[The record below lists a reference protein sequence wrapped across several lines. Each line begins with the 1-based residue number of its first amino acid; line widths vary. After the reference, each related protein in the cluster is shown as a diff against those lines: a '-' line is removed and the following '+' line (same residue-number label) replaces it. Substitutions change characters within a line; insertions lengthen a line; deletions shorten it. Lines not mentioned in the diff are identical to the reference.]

1 MGSAPNTL
9 PGKGQAAGQASA
21 PEAGPRRRARALGIR
36 IGQYPPGRY
45 NAITD
50 VPGVRVGHSTI
61 VRGIGPLHPGEG
73 PVRTGVTAILP
84 HAGNVFSDRAVASGF
99 VLNGAGEVSG
109 LMQVMEWGMLETPI
123 LITNT
128 LSVGTVS
135 DACVRYMVEH
145 NPGIGDLHDVVIPV
159 VGECDDSWLND
170 AAGRH
175 VQSEHVYQAIQ
186 SAVTGPVAEGN
197 VGGGTGVMTCD
208 FKAGI
213 GTASRK
219 LPQHEGGY
227 TVGVLVSSNF
237 GRMQDLRVDGIPV
250 GELVEARYAGYP
262 KRGAPA
268 GSIIVVVATNA
279 PLLSHQVGK
288 LCKRAA
294 LGAGRVG
301 SYAEHGSGEFVI
313 GFSNA
318 NSIPRV
324 TRKMVYRLKALLDR
338 SIDPL
343 YKATVEA
350 AEEAILNSMCMAEP
364 MEGHSG
370 HIAPALPLD
379 EIAEL
384 VRRYRPAPP

>member
-1 MGSAPNTL
+1 MVQSAQP
-9 PGKGQAAGQASA
+9 Q
-21 PEAGPRRRARALGIR
+21 PRRRARALGIR
-36 IGQYPPGRY
+36 IGQYPPGRF

-61 VRGIGPLHPGEG
+61 IRGEGQLKPGEG
-73 PVRTGVTAILP
+73 PVRTGVTAVLP
-84 HAGNVFSDRAVASGF
+84 HAGNVFTDRAVASGF

-109 LMQVMEWGMLETPI
+109 LMQVMEWGLIETPI
-123 LITNT
+123 LLTTT
-128 LSVGTVS
+128 LSIGTVS
-135 DACVRYMVEH
+135 DATVEYMVAH
-145 NPGIGDLHDVVIPV
+145 NPGIGDQHDVVIPV

-175 VQSEHVYQAIQ
+175 VRAEQVSAAIDD
-186 SAVTGPVAEGN
+186 AKTGPVAEGN
-197 VGGGTGVMTCD
+197 VGGGTGLITCD

-213 GTASRK
+213 GTSSRR

-227 TVGVLVSSNF
+227 TVGALVTSNF
-237 GRMQDLRVDGIPV
+237 GRIEDLRIDGVPV
-250 GELVEARYAGYP
+250 GEIIAPRFASVP
-262 KRGAPA
+262 KRQAVF
-268 GSIIVVVATNA
+268 GSIVVVVGTNA
-279 PLLSHQVGK
+279 PLLPHQINR

-301 SYAEHGSGEFVI
+301 SYAVHGSGEFVI

-318 NSIPRV
+318 NSVPRE

-343 YKATVEA
+343 FKAAVEA
-350 AEEAILNSMCMAEP
+350 TEEAIINSMCMAET

-370 HIAPALPLD
+370 HVAPALPLD
-379 EIAEL
+379 EVAEL
-384 VRRYRPAPP
+384 VRRYRPGPALG

>member
-1 MGSAPNTL
+1 MVEAE
-9 PGKGQAAGQASA
+9 AAEKS
-21 PEAGPRRRARALGIR
+21 ELRRRARALGIR
-36 IGQYPPGRY
+36 IGQYPPGRF

-61 VRGIGPLHPGEG
+61 IRGEGALVPGQG
-73 PVRTGVTAILP
+73 PVRSGVTAILP
-84 HAGNVFSDRAVASGF
+84 HAGNVFEDRAVGSGF

-109 LMQVMEWGMLETPI
+109 LMQVMEWGMIETPI

-135 DACVRYMVEH
+135 DACVRYLVEH
-145 NPGIGDLHDVVIPV
+145 NPGIGDQHDVVIPV

-175 VQSEHVYQAIQ
+175 VQPEHVAAAID
-186 SAVTGPVAEGN
+186 SAASGPVAEGN
-197 VGGGTGVMTCD
+197 VGGGTGLMTCD
-208 FKAGI
+208 FKSGI
-213 GTASRK
+213 GTSSRK

-227 TVGVLVSSNF
+227 IVGVLVSSNF
-237 GRMQDLRVDGIPV
+237 GRMVDLRVDGVPV
-250 GELVEARYAGYP
+250 GEVVSPRYADYP
-262 KRGAPA
+262 KRGPAA

-279 PLLSHQVGK
+279 PLLPHQVGK

-294 LGAGRVG
+294 LGAGRIG

-324 TRKMVYRLKALLDR
+324 TRKMVYRMKVLLDR

-350 AEEAILNSMCMAEP
+350 AEEAILNSMCMAET
-364 MEGHSG
+364 MLGHSG
-370 HIAPALPLD
+370 HIAPALPLGD
-379 EIAEL
+379 TAEL
-384 VRRYRPAPP
+384 VRRYRPAPAPT